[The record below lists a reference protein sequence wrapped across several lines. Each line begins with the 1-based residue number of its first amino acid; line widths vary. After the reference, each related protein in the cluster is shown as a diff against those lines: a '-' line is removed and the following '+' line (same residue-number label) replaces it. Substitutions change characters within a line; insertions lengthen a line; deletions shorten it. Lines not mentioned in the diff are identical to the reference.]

1 MVSIL
6 CATFELK
13 CNESLLIFCSRIQ
26 VKDRDNDESFKTFVT
41 LIEKQ
46 STSNSALK
54 AEPLED
60 AIKQLVEKTVKE
72 HESTEIQ
79 EQRKV

>member
-1 MVSIL
+1 M
-6 CATFELK
+6 
-13 CNESLLIFCSRIQ
+13 
-26 VKDRDNDESFKTFVT
+26 T

-54 AEPLED
+54 MEPLED
-60 AIKQLVEKTVKE
+60 TIKQYVEKTVKK

-79 EQRKV
+79 EQIKV

>member
-1 MVSIL
+1 M
-6 CATFELK
+6 
-13 CNESLLIFCSRIQ
+13 
-26 VKDRDNDESFKTFVT
+26 KDRDNDESFKTFVT

-54 AEPLED
+54 ADSLEE
-60 AIKQLVEKTVKE
+60 AIKQFVEKTVKE

-79 EQRKV
+79 EQQKV